1 MKKEK
6 GISLILVVIIVVL
19 AVLIAS
25 AIIFRILFFQ
35 DKNSKDNNTEQMNT
49 IVQEEEKPDYTS
61 LDEGIATETLPKI
74 ELDTIAERNS
84 TIDGRTP
91 SFYNP
96 VIPQGFKAI
105 TSKQDATIDEE
116 AIWGNQNSYLS
127 GLVIE
132 DENGNQFVWVPVENM
147 DIFKTTDWSKNAA
160 QETLDDTYIEPEED
174 EEEEYYQMYYKVK
187 KYGGFYIGRFEV
199 GDAIASGERATVN
212 NSDSIVIKKYVNAY
226 NYVPYTS
233 TILDSRE
240 ITGANELA
248 EKFGKTNKYNTVVTS
263 VVYGVQWDSVLRFI
277 ASDTNNVNNSTR
289 WGNYVSSE
297 INYINP
303 ERNPAIKRTG
313 EIRLIE
319 TGSSEDTKAKNI
331 YDLAGNLYEWT
342 KETTTEPGTRVVRGG
357 CYVASIAQLAA
368 SRYTYGEGTANN
380 AIGFRISFYVK

>member
-174 EEEEYYQMYYKVK
+174 EEEEY
-187 KYGGFYIGRFEV
+187 
-199 GDAIASGERATVN
+199 
-212 NSDSIVIKKYVNAY
+212 
-226 NYVPYTS
+226 
-233 TILDSRE
+233 
-240 ITGANELA
+240 
-248 EKFGKTNKYNTVVTS
+248 
-263 VVYGVQWDSVLRFI
+263 
-277 ASDTNNVNNSTR
+277 
-289 WGNYVSSE
+289 
-297 INYINP
+297 
-303 ERNPAIKRTG
+303 
-313 EIRLIE
+313 
-319 TGSSEDTKAKNI
+319 
-331 YDLAGNLYEWT
+331 
-342 KETTTEPGTRVVRGG
+342 
-357 CYVASIAQLAA
+357 
-368 SRYTYGEGTANN
+368 
-380 AIGFRISFYVK
+380 